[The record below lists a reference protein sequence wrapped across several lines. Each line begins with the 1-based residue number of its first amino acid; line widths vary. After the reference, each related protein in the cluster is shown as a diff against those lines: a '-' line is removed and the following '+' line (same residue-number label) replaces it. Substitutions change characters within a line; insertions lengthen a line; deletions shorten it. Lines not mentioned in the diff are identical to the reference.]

1 MTKRD
6 NSRIDPR
13 GRKVKILATI
23 GPASR
28 SPEMLRKLFK
38 AGADAF
44 RVNMSHG
51 EHADHAQA
59 ITAIRALEKE
69 FARPIAILA
78 DLQGPKLRVGEF
90 AGGKAVIRHGGHF
103 TLDRDP
109 APGDDSR
116 VCLPHPELFGIMER
130 GQRLLINDGKIKL
143 VVKEADDKR
152 IFCSAEV
159 GGVISDRKGV
169 NVPDAEVPIPALT
182 EKDRKDLAFAVE
194 QGADWIALSF
204 VQRPEDM
211 AEARKLIAAHAAG
224 GHNAALCAKIEKPK
238 AVGRL
243 DEIIEMSDGIM
254 VARGDLGVELEPF
267 EVPPLQKKIVNS
279 ARRAGKPV
287 IVATQMLESM
297 IESPMPTRAEVS
309 DVANAVYD
317 GADAVM
323 LSAESAA
330 GDWPQESV
338 SMMHSIAHQAERD
351 ELYKSRVR
359 LLETTPDSTTSDAL
373 AHSCMTIADTVPISA
388 ITVFTAS
395 GSTARR
401 VARER
406 PDTPMLVLTPSMRT
420 ARRVALL
427 WGAHAV
433 ATKDIG
439 SLEEM
444 IAKGKRMALRHG
456 FGTAGSKQIVLA
468 GVPFGTPGAT
478 NLLHVVTLT
487 GDELEKHEG

>member
-1 MTKRD
+1 MAKRD
-6 NSRIDPR
+6 NTRIDPR

-28 SPEMLRKLFK
+28 SPEMLRRLFR

-51 EHADHAQA
+51 NHADHAKA
-59 ITAIRALEKE
+59 IASIRALEKE

-90 AGGKAVIRHGGHF
+90 EGGKAVIRHGGHF
-103 TLDRDP
+103 NLDRDP
-109 APGDDSR
+109 SPGDDSR

-130 GQRLLINDGKIKL
+130 GQRLLINDGKIRL
-143 VVKEADDKR
+143 VVRESDERR
-152 IFCSAEV
+152 IRCSAEV

-182 EKDRKDLAFAVE
+182 EKDMKDLAFAVE
-194 QGADWIALSF
+194 QGVDWIALSF
-204 VQRPEDM
+204 VQRPEDL
-211 AEARKLIAAHAAG
+211 AEARKLIASHARG
-224 GHNAALCAKIEKPK
+224 GNEPALCAKIEKPQ
-238 AVGRL
+238 AINRL
-243 DEIIEMSDGIM
+243 AGIIELSDGIM
-254 VARGDLGVELEPF
+254 VARGDLGVELEPQ
-267 EVPPLQKKIVNS
+267 EVPPLQKRIIAA
-279 ARRAGKPV
+279 ARTAGKPV

-297 IESPMPTRAEVS
+297 IESPTPTRAEVS

-330 GDWPQESV
+330 GDWPVESV
-338 SMMHSIAHQAERD
+338 AMMHSIAAQVEHD
-351 ELYKSRVR
+351 EGYKERVR
-359 LLETTPDSTTSDAL
+359 LLDTPPDATTSDAL
-373 AHSCMTIADTVPISA
+373 AHSCMTIAETVPISA

-406 PDTPMLVLTPSMRT
+406 PGTPMLVLTPSMRT
-420 ARRVALL
+420 ARRVAIL

-439 SLEEM
+439 SFEEM

-456 FGTAGSKQIVLA
+456 FGKAGSKLIALA

-478 NLLHVVTLT
+478 NLLHVVTLK
-487 GDELEKHEG
+487 GDELEKRGD

>member
-1 MTKRD
+1 MAKSDVT
-6 NSRIDPR
+6 RIDPR

-51 EHADHAQA
+51 SHADHEKA
-59 ITAIRALEKE
+59 IASIRALEKE

-78 DLQGPKLRVGEF
+78 DLQGPKLRVGTF
-90 AGGKAVIRHGGHF
+90 KDGSAVIRHGGHF
-103 TLDRDP
+103 TLDRDET
-109 APGDDSR
+109 PGDETR
-116 VCLPHPELFGIMER
+116 VCLPHPELFGILER
-130 GQRLLINDGKIKL
+130 GQRLLINDGKIRL
-143 VVKEADDKR
+143 VVKEADENR

-182 EKDRKDLAFAVE
+182 DKDRKDLTFAVE
-194 QGADWIALSF
+194 HGADWIALSF
-204 VQRPEDM
+204 VQRPEDL
-211 AEARKLIAAHAAG
+211 AEARKLIG
-224 GHNAALCAKIEKPK
+224 SKNGQGAALCAKIEKPQAIK
-238 AVGRL
+238 RL
-243 DEIIEMSDGIM
+243 GEIIELADGIM
-254 VARGDLGVELEPF
+254 VARGDLGVELEPH
-267 EVPPLQKKIVNS
+267 EVPPLQKRMVNAS
-279 ARRAGKPV
+279 RTAGKPV

-330 GDWPQESV
+330 GDWPEESV
-338 SMMHSIAHQAERD
+338 AMMNSIAAQVESD
-351 ELYKSRVR
+351 EGYKERVR
-359 LLETTPDSTTSDAL
+359 FLETPPDATTADAL
-373 AHSCMTIADTVPISA
+373 SHACMTIADTVPISA
-388 ITVFTAS
+388 ITVFTSS

-406 PDTPMLVLTPSMRT
+406 PATPMLVLTPSMRT

-427 WGAHAV
+427 WGAQAV

-439 SLEEM
+439 SYEEM

-456 FGTAGSKQIVLA
+456 FGEAGSKQIVLA
-468 GVPFGTPGAT
+468 GVPFGTPGST
-478 NLLHVVTLT
+478 NLLHVVTIA
-487 GDELEKHEG
+487 GDELEKHAG